1 MYASRIQI
9 VVAVDLDRLL
19 RTTRDPLTLTDAG
32 TGAGAGA
39 DADADA
45 GAKVITPDSEIDL
58 ATSNGEFR
66 ATILFS
72 FARCEGRRK
81 AEHQK
86 CANDQRAGDGHFFLG
101 DVRLLRHAFKGPRVQ
116 RATRS
121 KDYAFKGGVG
131 RWSECEN
138 TQGRLRHPE
147 GHRTRAA
154 PQQAPTP
161 G

>member
-32 TGAGAGA
+32 AG
-39 DADADA
+39 ADADA

-121 KDYAFKGGVG
+121 KGYAFKGLRVQ
-131 RWSECEN
+131 RWGWSVV
-138 TQGRLRHPE
+138 RVRKYARP
-147 GHRTRAA
+147 A
-154 PQQAPTP
+154 QAP
-161 G
+161 